1 LNLFIILKKLL
12 FEWVGTSIGTWGSL
26 SLHFNHV
33 NMKSQRGELG
43 GIKSLVE
50 SAIVVVGT

>member
-1 LNLFIILKKLL
+1 VFI
-12 FEWVGTSIGTWGSL
+12 L
-26 SLHFNHV
+26 SPFFNHV

-43 GIKSLVE
+43 EIKSLVE